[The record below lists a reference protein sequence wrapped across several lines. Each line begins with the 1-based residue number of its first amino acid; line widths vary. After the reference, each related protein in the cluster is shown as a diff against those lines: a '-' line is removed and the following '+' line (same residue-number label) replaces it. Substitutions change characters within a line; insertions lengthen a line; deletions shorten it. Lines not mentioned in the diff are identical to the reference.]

1 MEAIDIVN
9 EIEKNNNYVQDG
21 LDYYMDCKV
30 SVNKVNTRCEQIS
43 IVQCDLTKEGRSAF
57 ELLLELRRGDFI
69 TWVLLE
75 DIESLKVAE
84 FKKGSGVFVK

>member
-30 SVNKVNTRCEQIS
+30 SVNNVNTRCEQIS
-43 IVQCDLTKEGRSAF
+43 IVQCDLTKEGMSSF

-75 DIESLKVAE
+75 DIESLKVNE

>member
-9 EIEKNNNYVQDG
+9 EIEKNNNYIQDG

-30 SVNKVNTRCEQIS
+30 SVNNVNTRCEQIS
-43 IVQCDLTKEGRSAF
+43 IVQCDLTKEGMSSF

-75 DIESLKVAE
+75 DIESLKVNE
-84 FKKGSGVFVK
+84 FKKGSWVFVK

>member
-9 EIEKNNNYVQDG
+9 EIEKNNNYIQDG

-30 SVNKVNTRCEQIS
+30 SVNNVNTRCEQIS
-43 IVQCDLTKEGRSAF
+43 IVQCDLTKEGMSSF

-75 DIESLKVAE
+75 DIESLKVNE

>member
-1 MEAIDIVN
+1 
-9 EIEKNNNYVQDG
+9 
-21 LDYYMDCKV
+21 MDCKV
-30 SVNKVNTRCEQIS
+30 SVNNVNTRCEQIS
-43 IVQCDLTKEGRSAF
+43 IVQCDLTKEGMSSF

-75 DIESLKVAE
+75 DIESLKVNE